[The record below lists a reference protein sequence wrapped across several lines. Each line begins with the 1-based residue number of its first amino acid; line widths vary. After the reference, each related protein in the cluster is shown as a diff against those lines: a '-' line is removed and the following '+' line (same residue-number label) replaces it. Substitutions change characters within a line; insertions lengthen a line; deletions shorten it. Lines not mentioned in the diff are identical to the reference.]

1 MDKDIVD
8 FFEQDKEDSVIKGTG
23 TNKYKIYYIYSALT
37 NFKRAVFECK
47 EVKYNSNTGRIKEMK
62 FEQIKSATY

>member
-37 NFKRAVFECK
+37 NFKRAIFQCEKVI
-47 EVKYNSNTGRIKEMK
+47 YNEDTGRIQEMK

>member
-8 FFEQDKEDSVIKGTG
+8 FFEQDKEDSVK
-23 TNKYKIYYIYSALT
+23 KVEDKIYYIYSALT

-47 EVKYNSNTGRIKEMK
+47 EVKYNPDTGRIEEMI
-62 FEQIKSATY
+62 FEQIKKANYDYK

>member
-23 TNKYKIYYIYSALT
+23 TNKIYYIYSALT

-47 EVKYNSNTGRIKEMK
+47 EVKYNSNTGRIEEMK
-62 FEQIKSATY
+62 FKQIKSATY